1 MYICQKHRIQSHIN
15 CFSVKHFFLM
25 CYLFTFLNMFMINH
39 KQNVKAYLKFS
50 QLSTMYVNNQD
61 VSYLEK
67 LLYKEGTKYDKVV
80 Y

>member
-1 MYICQKHRIQSHIN
+1 
-15 CFSVKHFFLM
+15 
-25 CYLFTFLNMFMINH
+25 MINH